1 MKRYYYILF
10 VLFCFIGANSV
21 LFAQNRN
28 NVHFYNLNDEY
39 DISLRETNKVCGN
52 DNGFI
57 WISSK
62 MGIIRYTQ
70 DDIRI
75 YQLPYETTDI
85 VNVKLTYSENGLY
98 AFTNSSQIYKYNE
111 IKDRFEFLVNLSQ
124 KLRNPY
130 LSVSSLLV
138 DQEGRLWISTT
149 AGMFY
154 FSEEEGQKAT
164 SVTNGIRAMTWLDD
178 ETIIFSATD
187 RIGIYNTTDMS
198 AGTYFEYPEDEV
210 FSVSF
215 LSTKIIPNEIW
226 IGTIGDGVYV
236 LRDGDEKQLIHI
248 PDIANQPVLAIENYT
263 GSSVLIGIDG
273 QGVWEIDKYTHQI
286 LDVMK
291 EDADNPESLKGNGVY
306 DIYRDKNNRIWVCTY
321 SGGASYFDMAN
332 PVYSQIRHIT
342 NNTNSLINDDV
353 NDVLEDSRGN
363 LWFATNNGISFQNV
377 STRQWKSFY
386 HNNEDDAQ
394 VFLTL
399 EEDSRGRIWAGT
411 YSSGVYVLDEK
422 TGRELKHLSQK
433 TTNGQF
439 AGDYVFDFMEDRD
452 GFLWIGGVRGDL
464 IRYDLRRDEYTSFPI
479 VTAGKLVD
487 YEEYKL
493 LICNTNGLVL
503 FDKNTGETENIV
515 EGNIINDIFL
525 KNNEA
530 WLCTVGSGVIHY
542 DFVTGETESYTVDEG
557 LPSNFISSI
566 EYFNGYLWIATEQGL
581 CRMDEKDKSVLTFNS
596 FPGIS
601 NVSYNLRASQIIDDG
616 RLMWGTNNGVV
627 IVDPKE
633 IEPVEGKGSI
643 FLQELSISGRS
654 IRDLDSTML
663 DSPLNELEK
672 LSLKYTQNTITLEML
687 PIEVVSPG
695 AKFSWKMNGLD
706 EDWTNPSN
714 NRILS
719 YSNIPSGDYTLQI
732 KMFDSSNTRL
742 LAERSIEL
750 NVIPP
755 FWAAWWFQLL
765 VITFV
770 VGLLFFLL
778 LYYIH
783 NLKKIHSEE
792 KIRFFANTAH
802 DIRTSLTLIK
812 GPVEEL
818 NKESGLSGKGH
829 HYLHLATE
837 QTQRLLNVVTQ
848 LMDFQKSDIGKE
860 RLSLQMVDLV
870 KIIENRVMMFESYA
884 GNKDIALRFSANL
897 SEFITAIDETLIDK
911 VVDNLISNAI
921 KYSKPNTEVTVR
933 LNCSE
938 SRWML
943 EVQDH
948 GIGISKKAQRQ
959 LFKEYYRAENVV
971 NSKIVGSGIGLL
983 LVKNYVTLHGGKI
996 NCISQL
1002 NEGSLFQV
1010 IIPVKSVDVSS
1021 VEKNEPAV
1029 ENAIPV
1035 ESARELSPAAMNEE
1049 DDEQEQV
1056 TLKMKVII
1064 VEDNEYLREFLKT
1077 AMEPQFQVYL
1087 AEDGVQAW
1095 DIIQKQTPD
1104 LVVSDIMMPN
1114 MDGFELCRKIKST
1127 YETSHLPIIL
1137 LTALAG
1143 KAEQLQ
1149 GLGLGADD
1157 YLTKPFDV
1165 SILQQRIRSLI
1176 NNREIIRE
1184 KALKLIRRG
1193 EESAIVENQLNDKF
1207 LKSMIEVVH
1216 ENMANAQFSKNDF
1229 ASAMN
1234 VSPSLLYKKIKS
1246 LTDQSPTDFIKAV
1259 RLNHALELLQTK
1271 ELSITEVS
1279 EQCGFASVGYFSTVF
1294 RKHFGKSPTQMMG

>member
-1 MKRYYYILF
+1 MRRILF
-10 VLFCFIGANSV
+10 FTILALVTVLVRSST
-21 LFAQNRN
+21 LFAQSEN
-28 NVHFYNLNDEY
+28 NIHFYNLNEEFA
-39 DISLRETNKVCGN
+39 ISLRETNQLCED

-75 YQLPYETTDI
+75 YQLPFETTAI
-85 VNVKLTYSENGLY
+85 VTVKLTFSENGLY
-98 AFTNSSQIYKYNE
+98 AYTNNSQIYKYNE
-111 IKDRFEFLVNLSQ
+111 LKDRFEFLVYLSRN
-124 KLRNPY
+124 LRNPY
-130 LSVSSLLV
+130 LTISKLLV
-138 DQEGRLWISTT
+138 DKEGRLWISTT
-149 AGMFY
+149 SGIFY
-154 FSEEEGQKAT
+154 YTGKEGQKAT
-164 SVTNGIRAMTWLDD
+164 SVTNAVRAMVWLDD
-178 ETIIFSATD
+178 KTIVYSGTD
-187 RIGIYNTTDMS
+187 RIGIYDTKELSDE
-198 AGTYFEYPEDEV
+198 TYYEYPENEV
-210 FSVSF
+210 INVSF
-215 LSTKIIPNEIW
+215 LSCNVLPNEFW
-226 IGTIGDGVYV
+226 IGTLGNGVYV
-236 LRDGDEKQLIHI
+236 LRDGEEKQLMHL

-263 GSSVLIGIDG
+263 DSTVLLGIDG
-273 QGVWEIDKYTHQI
+273 QGVWEINKFNHQV

-353 NDVLEDSRGN
+353 NDVLEDSNGN
-363 LWFATNNGISFQNV
+363 LWFATNNGISFQDV
-377 STRQWKSFY
+377 SARKWNSFY
-386 HNNEDDAQ
+386 YNNEDDAQ

-399 EEDSRGRIWAGT
+399 EEDNQGRIWAGT

-439 AGDYVFDFMEDRD
+439 AGDYVFDFMLDRD
-452 GFLWIGGVRGDL
+452 GYLWIGGIRGDL
-464 IRYDLRRDEYTSFPI
+464 IHYDLRQDEYTSFPI

-493 LICNTNGLVL
+493 LIGNTNGLVL
-503 FDKNTGETENIV
+503 FDKNTGEYENIV
-515 EGNIINDIFL
+515 EGYIVNDVLL
-525 KNNEA
+525 KDKEA
-530 WLCTVGSGVIHY
+530 WLCTVGSGVLHY
-542 DFVTGETESYTVDEG
+542 DFVSGETESYTVDAG
-557 LPSNFISSI
+557 LPSNFVSSI
-566 EYFNGYLWIATEQGL
+566 LYFDGYLWIGTEQGL
-581 CRMDEKDKSVLTFNS
+581 CRLSERDKSVLTFNS

-601 NVSYNLRASQIIDDG
+601 NVSYNLRAAQIMDDG

-627 IVDPKE
+627 IVDPKA
-633 IEPVEGKGSI
+633 IEPVEGRGSI
-643 FLQELSISGRS
+643 FLQDLSISGRS
-654 IRDLDSTML
+654 IRDLESPAL
-663 DSPLNELEK
+663 DLPLNELK
-672 LSLKYTQNTITLEML
+672 QLSLRYTQNTITLEML
-687 PIEVVSPG
+687 PIEVISPG
-695 AKFSWKMNGLD
+695 AKFSWKIEGLD
-706 EDWTNPSN
+706 DEWTKPSD
-714 NRILS
+714 NRILY

-742 LAERSIEL
+742 LAERSIDVH
-750 NVIPP
+750 VIPP
-755 FWAAWWFQLL
+755 FWAAWWFRAL
-765 VITFV
+765 VLTFII
-770 VGLLFFLL
+770 GLVFFLL
-778 LYYIH
+778 LYYID

-860 RLSLQMVDLV
+860 RISLHMVDV
-870 KIIENRVMMFESYA
+870 VNVIKNQVMIFESYA
-884 GNKDIALRFSANL
+884 GNKDITLKFSANT
-897 SEFITAIDETLIDK
+897 SEFITAIDESLIEK

-921 KYSKPNTEVTVR
+921 KYSNPNTEVLIR

-938 SRWML
+938 SKWIL

-983 LVKNYVTLHGGKI
+983 LVKNYVSLHEGKI
-996 NCISQL
+996 NCVSQL
-1002 NEGSLFQV
+1002 NEGSMFQV
-1010 IIPVKSVDVSS
+1010 VIPVKTIEASS

-1029 ENAIPV
+1029 KSPVPV
-1035 ESARELSPAAMNEE
+1035 ESVQELSPAVINDEE
-1049 DDEQEQV
+1049 EEPNS
-1056 TLKMKVII
+1056 LKMKVII

-1095 DIIQKQTPD
+1095 DMIQKQTPD
-1104 LVVSDIMMPN
+1104 LVVSDIVMPN

-1137 LTALAG
+1137 LTSLAG

-1193 EESAIVENQLNDKF
+1193 EETAIVENELNDKF

-1229 ASAMN
+1229 AAAMN

-1246 LTDQSPTDFIKAV
+1246 LTDQSPTDFIKNV
-1259 RLNHALELLQTK
+1259 RLNHALELLKAK

-1279 EQCGFASVGYFSTVF
+1279 EECGFASVGYFSTVF
-1294 RKHFGKSPTQMMG
+1294 RKHFGKSPTQMMN